1 MMQNRLF
8 NAAIFILTALFLTGG
23 EVSVY
28 SQTPEAAVKPSVVTG
43 DVATVSGNGII
54 VNTKAGPVN
63 VSFTEKTEFKRV
75 SAEKPDL
82 KTATPAASSDVGAGD
97 KVIVTGILSKDGKSI
112 PARSVFLMTK
122 SDIAQK
128 ATKEIEQWRTR
139 GINGKVL
146 SIDPASK
153 QITVQIAGLMRNTS
167 MLLTPKE
174 NAQFLRYAP
183 DSIRFDE
190 AKASSISEIQVGD
203 MLRALGDKSAD
214 GTSFAAEEVVSGA
227 FQTLAGTVKSV
238 DAVKG
243 EVVISDLKS
252 KKDITVVV
260 TESSVLKKFPPEMA
274 QRMAGSQAGPG
285 GARPPGG
292 GRPPEADGQSQGN
305 RGGGQGRGLSGGRA
319 GGIDDMLERFPTIT
333 PSDLKPGDMIAI
345 SSSKGSSTDRVKAIK
360 LLAGV
365 EPFLQTAR
373 ATGGGNQ
380 RNQGV
385 PGGLS
390 IPGLEGIGFP

>member
-1 MMQNRLF
+1 MQKRLL
-8 NAAIFILTALFLTGG
+8 NAAIFILTSLFLTGSA
-23 EVSVY
+23 VSAY
-28 SQTPEAAVKPSVVTG
+28 SQTPDAAVKPSVVTG
-43 DVATVSGNGII
+43 DVGSVSGNGIVI
-54 VNTKAGPVN
+54 NTKAGPIN

-112 PARSVFLMTK
+112 PARSVYLMTK
-122 SDIAQK
+122 SDLAQK
-128 ATKEIEQWRTR
+128 ATKDIEQWRTR
-139 GINGKVL
+139 GISGKVL
-146 SIDPASK
+146 SVDSSSK

-167 MLLTPKE
+167 ILLTPKD
-174 NAQFLRYAP
+174 NAKFLRYAP
-183 DSIRFDE
+183 DSIRFEE
-190 AKASSISEIQVGD
+190 AKTSSLAEIQPGD
-203 MLRALGDKSAD
+203 MLRALGDKSPD

-227 FQTLAGTVKSV
+227 FQTIAGTVKTV
-238 DAVKG
+238 DAEKG

-274 QRMAGSQAGPG
+274 QRMAGFQAGPG

-292 GRPPEADGQSQGN
+292 GPPSGAGGPPQGG
-305 RGGGQGRGLSGGRA
+305 GGGQGRGFGGGRA
-319 GGIDDMLERFPTIT
+319 GGIDDMLDRFPTIT
-333 PSDLKPGDMIAI
+333 PADLKPGDMIAI
-345 SSSKGSSTDRVKAIK
+345 SSSKGTNPDRVKAIK

-365 EPFLQTAR
+365 EPFLQMAR
-373 ATGGGNQ
+373 AAGGGNQ